1 MAELARTFASRLLQF
16 FVDRRDAR
24 RQQACLPF
32 SLSLASSRL
41 SRMGSRRVPSIGGHT
56 LDISTTGIALIVPAI
71 RIGEHYLVADNR
83 RLEVKLDL
91 PVWPV
96 EMGVIPVRY
105 ESLEEHEIEIG
116 YLIGA
121 RITDMSEEHR
131 SHFNEYILKLL
142 KRKPTM

>member
-1 MAELARTFASRLLQF
+1 MAELARTFVSRLRQF
-16 FVDRRDAR
+16 FGDRRGTK
-24 RQQACLPF
+24 RQQAHLPF

-41 SRMGSRRVPSIGGHT
+41 SRKGSRRVTSVGGHT
-56 LDISTTGIALIVPAI
+56 LDISTTGIALVVPAI

-83 RLEVKLDL
+83 RLEVTLEL
-91 PVWPV
+91 PVKPI

-105 ESLEEHEIEIG
+105 ESLEEHETEIG

-131 SHFNEYILKLL
+131 SRFNEYIRKLL
-142 KRKPTM
+142 KRKPIL